1 MTSEG
6 HCDCGDTTKNHPVLN
21 YDLGK
26 ESGKNIGKYISLDGT
41 APGFG
46 GGSKS
51 QVFRI
56 SPGDGLKIHLLC
68 AALTD
73 I

>member
-1 MTSEG
+1 MLWEKESG
-6 HCDCGDTTKNHPVLN
+6 KNIGKESGKN
-21 YDLGK
+21 IGK